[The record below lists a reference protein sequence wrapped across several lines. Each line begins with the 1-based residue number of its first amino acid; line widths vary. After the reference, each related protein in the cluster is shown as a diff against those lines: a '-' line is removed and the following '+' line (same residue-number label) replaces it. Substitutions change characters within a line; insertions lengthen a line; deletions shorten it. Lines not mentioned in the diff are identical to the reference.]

1 MFKVLETVDHNL
13 QMFST
18 GNYSSELII
27 SFQKEIEKLK
37 PNISKDVFELMKKTT
52 PRCFKY
58 LVPLVKNDFPKIIF
72 NTIVKNKKSY
82 LFINRRKILIKIKI
96 NK

>member
-37 PNISKDVFELMKKTT
+37 PNISKDVFELMIKK
-52 PRCFKY
+52 
-58 LVPLVKNDFPKIIF
+58 LLLDVS
-72 NTIVKNKKSY
+72 NT
-82 LFINRRKILIKIKI
+82 
-96 NK
+96 